1 MNYSGGGYR
10 MVDLDEHCQNPTG
23 MTNIQG
29 DVHPQHGSF
38 LKLTE
43 REYTHLETWE
53 KVVNAL
59 DEAKKLQA
67 VRPIAILAE
76 AIALGEQALSE
87 SGTFDEEYEAMQK
100 AYSALQKALTGYDEY
115 LRQLAAEGKLSDLT
129 FLLQNPDFSQGGQ
142 GWSGT
147 GFTAAS
153 QGVAEHY
160 YKTFDFYQEL
170 SGLPNGRYRVEVQ
183 SFYRAGGKEAASAA
197 HKNGSE
203 TINALFYAN
212 NEEKPVCSLYDAD
225 IYTVSPYTYPDNVTE
240 ANAAFNTHDLY
251 HNTLECVVTDGTLKL
266 GIRSNQM
273 INNDW
278 CCFDNFKL
286 TYLDA
291 ETAIQGILG
300 DKQEGK
306 ASPIYRIDG
315 VKVDKKPAQGIYIQ
329 GGKKHLNK

>member
-1 MNYSGGGYR
+1 M
-10 MVDLDEHCQNPTG
+10 
-23 MTNIQG
+23 
-29 DVHPQHGSF
+29 
-38 LKLTE
+38 
-43 REYTHLETWE
+43 
-53 KVVNAL
+53 
-59 DEAKKLQA
+59 
-67 VRPIAILAE
+67 LAE
-76 AIALGEQALSE
+76 AIALGEQALNE

-100 AYSALQKALTGYDEY
+100 AYVALQKALAGYDEY
-115 LRQLAAEGKLSDLT
+115 LRQLAAEGKLSDMT

-147 GFTAAS
+147 GFTAAA

-160 YKTFDFYQEL
+160 YKTFDFYQQL

-183 SFYRAGGKEAASAA
+183 SFYRAGGKEDASAA

-212 NEEKPVCSLYDAD
+212 NEEKSVCSLYDAD

-273 INNDW
+273 FNYDW

-291 ETAIQGILG
+291 ETGIQGVLG
-300 DKQEGK
+300 DKKEGNS
-306 ASPIYRIDG
+306 SPIYRLDG
-315 VKVDKKPAQGIYIQ
+315 VKLGKKPAQGIYIQ
-329 GGKKHLNK
+329 DGKKHLNK